1 MCGNQMI
8 CVFIALI
15 PVIVMLAAV
24 FADAK
29 RIDTH
34 ERRASFLA
42 NEQAAAGIEPAAIR
56 ENLR

>member
-1 MCGNQMI
+1 MI
-8 CVFIALI
+8 YVFIALA
-15 PVIVMLAAV
+15 PVIAMLAAV

-29 RIDTH
+29 RTDTH

>member
-1 MCGNQMI
+1 MI

-29 RIDTH
+29 RTDTH

-42 NEQAAAGIEPAAIR
+42 NEQAAAGIEPAAVR

>member
-1 MCGNQMI
+1 MI
-8 CVFIALI
+8 YAFIALV
-15 PVIVMLAAV
+15 PVIAMLAAV

-29 RIDTH
+29 RTDTH
-34 ERRASFLA
+34 ERGVSFLA

>member
-1 MCGNQMI
+1 MI
-8 CVFIALI
+8 YAFIALA
-15 PVIVMLAAV
+15 PVIAMLAAV

-29 RIDTH
+29 RTDTH
-34 ERRASFLA
+34 ERRVQFLT

>member
-1 MCGNQMI
+1 MI
-8 CVFIALI
+8 YVFIALA

-34 ERRASFLA
+34 ER
-42 NEQAAAGIEPAAIR
+42 
-56 ENLR
+56 